1 MESGE
6 RSLKIVNF
14 SSPEFVKYFKRC
26 LKLFEKRDKQRLMI
40 LTSINILSGFLD
52 LMGVGLIGILAALG
66 VSGIQSKE
74 PGDRVSLVLST
85 LRLDAL
91 TFQQQALALAVAAT
105 AILTLRT
112 LISVFLT
119 RKTLNFL
126 SNRAAAMSSA
136 LSSKILN
143 SELSYLNSNTSQDVL
158 YRLTTGIGI
167 IVLGVVGTVVSLFS
181 DLALLFVI
189 TGGLFLVD
197 PSVALSTLVLFGGIG
212 LILYRILSS
221 SAREAG
227 AQNMRLS
234 IDSSRTILEAL
245 DSYRVAVVRNRRAHY
260 VEEISKGR
268 YKLAKVQADLQFM
281 PSITKYVIE
290 SVMIFGILAITG
302 LQFAL
307 KDAVQATATMALF
320 MAASSRIAPAVMRI
334 QQAAVQIR
342 SNAGA
347 AYTTLDLF
355 EELHNAALVPKQM
368 SIDIE
373 EENFEPL
380 ISVNNLSV
388 TFTSIDH
395 DVLKNINLRFNP
407 GTLTAIVG
415 PSGAG
420 KSTLLDAILGIKS
433 PRHGEVLISGKPP
446 LEAFS
451 KWPSKIGFVPQETYI
466 RKGTIRENVALGFK
480 NSEINDSAVIDAI
493 QRAQLSDFVSAQ
505 PDGIY
510 AEIGESGS
518 TISGGQRQRLGI
530 ARALYTKPNVII
542 LDEATS
548 SLDAITEQAITSA
561 IKGLKGSVTLIV
573 VAHRLSTIQDADTV
587 AYLADGQLVA
597 QGSFEEV
604 RKSVPDFEEQAQV
617 MGL

>member
-1 MESGE
+1 MN
-6 RSLKIVNF
+6 V
-14 SSPEFVKYFKRC
+14 
-26 LKLFEKRDKQRLMI
+26 
-40 LTSINILSGFLD
+40 LSGFLD
-52 LMGVGLIGILAALG
+52 LVGVGLIGILGALG

-74 PGDRVSLVLST
+74 PGNRVSLVLTT
-85 LRLDAL
+85 LGLETL
-91 TFQQQALALAVAAT
+91 TFQQQALVLAAGAT

-112 LISVFLT
+112 MISVFLT

-136 LSSKILN
+136 LASKILN
-143 SELSYLNSNTSQDVL
+143 SELSYVTSNASQDIL

-167 IVLGVVGTVVSLFS
+167 IVLGVVGTVISLFA
-181 DLALLFVI
+181 DLALLIVI
-189 TGGLFLVD
+189 TVGLFLVD

-221 SAREAG
+221 SARHAG

-234 IDSSRTILEAL
+234 IESSRIILEAL
-245 DSYRVAVVRNRRAHY
+245 DSYRVAIVRSRRGHY
-260 VEEISKGR
+260 VQEISQSR
-268 YKLAKVQADLQFM
+268 FELAKVQADLQFM

-290 SVMIFGILAITG
+290 SVMIFGILIITG
-302 LQFAL
+302 IQFAL

-355 EELHNAALVPKQM
+355 EELDKSEMVPNQQFNRT
-368 SIDIE
+368 E
-373 EENFEPL
+373 EKNFEPW
-380 ISVNNLSV
+380 ISVNDLSV
-388 TFTSIDH
+388 TFDSIDH
-395 DVLKNINLRFNP
+395 DVLRNINLSFSP

-420 KSTLLDAILGIKS
+420 KSTLLDAILGITNPKS
-433 PRHGEVLISGKPP
+433 GEVLISGYSP

-451 KWPSKIGFVPQETYI
+451 KWPSKVGFVPQETYI
-466 RKGTIRENVALGFK
+466 RKGTIRENIALGFAS
-480 NSEINDSAVIDAI
+480 SEIDDSAVNNAI
-493 QRAQLSDFVSAQ
+493 QRAQLSEFVSAY
-505 PDGIY
+505 PEGIY

-530 ARALYTKPNVII
+530 ARALYTEPKIII

-548 SLDAITEQAITSA
+548 SLDAVTEHAITSA

-587 AYLADGQLVA
+587 VYLSDGHLVS
-597 QGSFEEV
+597 QGTFEEV
-604 RKSVPDFEEQAQV
+604 RQSVSDFAEQAQV

>member
-1 MESGE
+1 MVNLS
-6 RSLKIVNF
+6 SLN
-14 SSPEFVKYFKRC
+14 FVKYFKRC
-26 LKLFEKRDKQRLMI
+26 LQLFGKRDKQRLLF
-40 LTSINILSGFLD
+40 LTVMNVLSGFLD
-52 LMGVGLIGILAALG
+52 LVGVGLIGILAALG

-74 PGDRVSLVLST
+74 PGNRVSLVLST
-85 LRLDAL
+85 LGLESL
-91 TFQQQALALAVAAT
+91 TFQQQALALATGAT

-136 LSSKILN
+136 LASKILN
-143 SELSYLNSNTSQDVL
+143 SELSFVNSNTSQDIL
-158 YRLTTGIGI
+158 YRLTTGVGI
-167 IVLGVVGTVVSLFS
+167 IVLGVVGTVISLFA
-181 DLALLFVI
+181 DLALLIVI
-189 TGGLFLVD
+189 TVGLFLVD

-221 SAREAG
+221 SARHAG

-234 IDSSRTILEAL
+234 IDSSRIILEAL
-245 DSYRVAVVRNRRAHY
+245 DSYRVAIVRSRRAHY
-260 VEEISKGR
+260 VTEISQSR
-268 YKLAKVQADLQFM
+268 QKLAKVQADLQFM

-290 SVMIFGILAITG
+290 SVMIFGILIITG
-302 LQFAL
+302 IQFAL

-355 EELHNAALVPKQM
+355 EELDSAALVPPQGYSRK
-368 SIDIE
+368 E
-373 EENFEPL
+373 ENNFEPW
-380 ISVNNLSV
+380 ISVSDLSV
-388 TFTSIDH
+388 TFDSIDH
-395 DVLKNINLRFNP
+395 DVLKNIDLRFNP

-420 KSTLLDAILGIKS
+420 KSTLLDAILGITN
-433 PRHGEVLISGKPP
+433 PRKGEVLISGHPP
-446 LEAFS
+446 LDAFS
-451 KWPSKIGFVPQETYI
+451 IWPSKVGFVPQETYI
-466 RKGTIRENVALGFK
+466 RKGTIRENVALGFGS
-480 NSEINDSAVIDAI
+480 SEIDDSAVINAI
-493 QRAQLSDFVSAQ
+493 ERAQLSDFVSGY
-505 PDGIY
+505 PEGIY

-530 ARALYTKPNVII
+530 ARALYTAPKIII

-548 SLDAITEQAITSA
+548 SLDAVTEHAITSA

-587 AYLADGQLVA
+587 IYLSDGQLVA

-604 RKSVPDFEEQAQV
+604 RQNVPDFEEQAQV

>member
-1 MESGE
+1 MVNLS
-6 RSLKIVNF
+6 SLD
-14 SSPEFVKYFKRC
+14 FVKYFKRC
-26 LKLFEKRDKQRLMI
+26 LQLFGKRDKQRLLF
-40 LTSINILSGFLD
+40 LTVMNVLSGFLD
-52 LMGVGLIGILAALG
+52 LVGVGLIGILAALG

-74 PGDRVSLVLST
+74 PGNRVSLVLST
-85 LRLDAL
+85 LGLESL
-91 TFQQQALALAVAAT
+91 TFQQQALALATGAT

-136 LSSKILN
+136 LASKILN
-143 SELSYLNSNTSQDVL
+143 SELSYVHSNTSQDIL
-158 YRLTTGIGI
+158 YRLTTGVGI
-167 IVLGVVGTVVSLFS
+167 IVLGVVGTVISLFS
-181 DLALLFVI
+181 DLALLIVI
-189 TGGLFLVD
+189 TTGLFLVD

-221 SAREAG
+221 SARHAG

-234 IDSSRTILEAL
+234 IDSSRIILEAL
-245 DSYRVAVVRNRRAHY
+245 DSYRVAIVRSRRAHY
-260 VEEISKGR
+260 VAEISQSR
-268 YKLAKVQADLQFM
+268 QKLAKVQADLQFM

-290 SVMIFGILAITG
+290 SVMIFGILIITG
-302 LQFAL
+302 IQFAL

-320 MAASSRIAPAVMRI
+320 MVASSRIAPAVMRI

-342 SNAGA
+342 SNAGE

-355 EELHNAALVPKQM
+355 EELDNAALVPTQRFSRK
-368 SIDIE
+368 E
-373 EENFEPL
+373 EDNFEPW
-380 ISVNNLSV
+380 ISVSDLSV
-388 TFTSIDH
+388 TFDSIDH
-395 DVLKNINLRFNP
+395 DVLRNINLRFDP

-420 KSTLLDAILGIKS
+420 KSTLLDTILGITN
-433 PRHGEVLISGKPP
+433 PRKGEVLISGHQP

-451 KWPSKIGFVPQETYI
+451 KWPSKVGFVPQETYI
-466 RKGTIRENVALGFK
+466 RKGTIRENVALGFGS
-480 NSEINDSAVIDAI
+480 SEIDDSAVINAI
-493 QRAQLSDFVSAQ
+493 DRAQLSDFVSGY
-505 PDGIY
+505 PEGIY

-530 ARALYTKPNVII
+530 ARALYTAPKIII

-548 SLDAITEQAITSA
+548 SLDAVTEHAITSA

-587 AYLADGQLVA
+587 IYLSDGQMVA

-604 RKSVPDFEEQAQV
+604 RQNVPDFEEQAQV

>member
-1 MESGE
+1 MRLVNLS
-6 RSLKIVNF
+6 SL
-14 SSPEFVKYFKRC
+14 SFVKYFKRC
-26 LKLFEKRDKQRLMI
+26 LKLFGKRDKQRLFF
-40 LTSINILSGFLD
+40 LTAMNVLSGFLD
-52 LMGVGLIGILAALG
+52 LVGVGLIGILGALG

-74 PGDRVSLVLST
+74 PGNRVSLVLTT
-85 LRLDAL
+85 LGLETL
-91 TFQQQALALAVAAT
+91 TFQQQALVLAAGAT

-112 LISVFLT
+112 MISVFLT

-136 LSSKILN
+136 LASKILN
-143 SELSYLNSNTSQDVL
+143 SELSYVTSNASQDIL

-167 IVLGVVGTVVSLFS
+167 IVLGVVGTVISLFA
-181 DLALLFVI
+181 DLALLIVI
-189 TGGLFLVD
+189 TVGLFLVD

-221 SAREAG
+221 SARHAG

-234 IDSSRTILEAL
+234 IESSRIILEAL
-245 DSYRVAVVRNRRAHY
+245 DSYRVAIVRSRRGHY
-260 VEEISKGR
+260 VQEISQSR
-268 YKLAKVQADLQFM
+268 FELAKVQADLQFM

-290 SVMIFGILAITG
+290 SVMIFGILIITG
-302 LQFAL
+302 IQFAL

-355 EELHNAALVPKQM
+355 EELDKSEMVPNQQFNRT
-368 SIDIE
+368 E
-373 EENFEPL
+373 EKNFEPW
-380 ISVNNLSV
+380 ISVNDLSV
-388 TFTSIDH
+388 TFDSIDH
-395 DVLKNINLRFNP
+395 DVLRNINLSFSP

-420 KSTLLDAILGIKS
+420 KSTLLDAILGITNPKS
-433 PRHGEVLISGKPP
+433 GEVLISGYSP

-451 KWPSKIGFVPQETYI
+451 KWPSKVGFVPQETYI
-466 RKGTIRENVALGFK
+466 RKGTIRENIALGFAS
-480 NSEINDSAVIDAI
+480 SEIDDSAVNNAI
-493 QRAQLSDFVSAQ
+493 QRAQLSEFVSAY
-505 PDGIY
+505 PEGIY

-530 ARALYTKPNVII
+530 ARALYTEPKIII

-548 SLDAITEQAITSA
+548 SLDAVTEHAITSA

-587 AYLADGQLVA
+587 VYLSDGHLVS
-597 QGSFEEV
+597 QGTFEEV
-604 RKSVPDFEEQAQV
+604 RQSVSDFAEQAQV

>member
-1 MESGE
+1 MN
-6 RSLKIVNF
+6 V
-14 SSPEFVKYFKRC
+14 
-26 LKLFEKRDKQRLMI
+26 
-40 LTSINILSGFLD
+40 LSGFLD
-52 LMGVGLIGILAALG
+52 LVGVGLIGILGALG

-74 PGDRVSLVLST
+74 PGNRVSLVLTT
-85 LRLDAL
+85 LGLETL
-91 TFQQQALALAVAAT
+91 TFQQQALVLAAGAT

-112 LISVFLT
+112 MISVFLT

-136 LSSKILN
+136 LASKILN
-143 SELSYLNSNTSQDVL
+143 SELSYVTSNASQDIL

-167 IVLGVVGTVVSLFS
+167 IVLGVVGTVISLFA
-181 DLALLFVI
+181 DLALLIVI
-189 TGGLFLVD
+189 TVGLFIVD

-221 SAREAG
+221 SARHAG

-234 IDSSRTILEAL
+234 IESSRIILEAL
-245 DSYRVAVVRNRRAHY
+245 DSYRVAIVRSRRGHY
-260 VEEISKGR
+260 VQEISQSR
-268 YKLAKVQADLQFM
+268 FELAKVQADLQFM

-290 SVMIFGILAITG
+290 SVMIFGILIITG
-302 LQFAL
+302 IQFAL

-355 EELHNAALVPKQM
+355 EELDKSEMVPNQQFNRT
-368 SIDIE
+368 E
-373 EENFEPL
+373 EKNFEPW
-380 ISVNNLSV
+380 ISVNDLSV
-388 TFTSIDH
+388 TFDSIDH
-395 DVLKNINLRFNP
+395 DVLRNINLSFSP

-420 KSTLLDAILGIKS
+420 KSTLLDAILGITNPKS
-433 PRHGEVLISGKPP
+433 GEVLISGYSP

-451 KWPSKIGFVPQETYI
+451 KWPSKVGFVPQETYI
-466 RKGTIRENVALGFK
+466 RKGTIRENIALGFAS
-480 NSEINDSAVIDAI
+480 SEIDDSAVNNAI
-493 QRAQLSDFVSAQ
+493 QRAQLSEFVSAY
-505 PDGIY
+505 PEGIY
-510 AEIGESGS
+510 AEIGESGA

-530 ARALYTKPNVII
+530 ARALYTEPKIII

-548 SLDAITEQAITSA
+548 SLDAVTEHAITSA

-587 AYLADGQLVA
+587 VYLSDGHLVS
-597 QGSFEEV
+597 QGTFEEV
-604 RKSVPDFEEQAQV
+604 RQSVSDFAEQAQI

>member
-1 MESGE
+1 MN
-6 RSLKIVNF
+6 V
-14 SSPEFVKYFKRC
+14 
-26 LKLFEKRDKQRLMI
+26 
-40 LTSINILSGFLD
+40 LSGFLD
-52 LMGVGLIGILAALG
+52 LVGVGLIGILAALG

-74 PGDRVSLVLST
+74 PGNRVSLVLST
-85 LRLDAL
+85 LGLESL
-91 TFQQQALALAVAAT
+91 TFQQQALALATGAT

-136 LSSKILN
+136 LASKILN
-143 SELSYLNSNTSQDVL
+143 SELSFVNSNTSQDIL
-158 YRLTTGIGI
+158 YRLTTGVGI
-167 IVLGVVGTVVSLFS
+167 IVLGVVGTVISLFA
-181 DLALLFVI
+181 DLALLIVI
-189 TGGLFLVD
+189 TVGLFLVD

-221 SAREAG
+221 SARHAG

-234 IDSSRTILEAL
+234 IDSSRIILEAL
-245 DSYRVAVVRNRRAHY
+245 DSYRVAIVRSRRAHY
-260 VEEISKGR
+260 VTEISQSR
-268 YKLAKVQADLQFM
+268 QKLAKVQADLQFM

-290 SVMIFGILAITG
+290 SVMIFGILIITG
-302 LQFAL
+302 IQFAL

-355 EELHNAALVPKQM
+355 EELDNAALVPPQGYSRK
-368 SIDIE
+368 E
-373 EENFEPL
+373 ENNFEPW
-380 ISVNNLSV
+380 ISVSDLSV
-388 TFTSIDH
+388 TFDSIDH

-420 KSTLLDAILGIKS
+420 KSTLLDAILGITN
-433 PRHGEVLISGKPP
+433 PRKGEVLISGHPP
-446 LEAFS
+446 LDAFS
-451 KWPSKIGFVPQETYI
+451 IWPSKVGFVPQETYI
-466 RKGTIRENVALGFK
+466 RKGTIRENVALGFGI
-480 NSEINDSAVIDAI
+480 SEIDDSAVINAI
-493 QRAQLSDFVSAQ
+493 ERAQLSDFVSGY
-505 PDGIY
+505 PEGIY

-530 ARALYTKPNVII
+530 ARALYTAPKIII

-548 SLDAITEQAITSA
+548 SLDAVTEHAITSA

-587 AYLADGQLVA
+587 VYLSDGYLVS

-604 RKSVPDFEEQAQV
+604 RQSVPDFEEQAQV

>member
-1 MESGE
+1 MVNLS
-6 RSLKIVNF
+6 SLN
-14 SSPEFVKYFKRC
+14 FVKYFKRC
-26 LKLFEKRDKQRLMI
+26 LQLFGKRDKQRLLF
-40 LTSINILSGFLD
+40 LTVMNVLSGFLD
-52 LMGVGLIGILAALG
+52 LVGVGLIGILAALG

-74 PGDRVSLVLST
+74 PGNRVSLVLST
-85 LRLDAL
+85 LGLESL
-91 TFQQQALALAVAAT
+91 TFQQQALALATGAT

-136 LSSKILN
+136 LASKILN
-143 SELSYLNSNTSQDVL
+143 SELSYVNSNTSQDIL
-158 YRLTTGIGI
+158 YRLTTGVGI
-167 IVLGVVGTVVSLFS
+167 IVLGVVGTVISLLS
-181 DLALLFVI
+181 DLALLIVI
-189 TGGLFLVD
+189 TVGLFLVD

-221 SAREAG
+221 SARHAG

-234 IDSSRTILEAL
+234 IDSSRIILEAL
-245 DSYRVAVVRNRRAHY
+245 DSYRVAIVRSRRAHY
-260 VEEISKGR
+260 VTEISQSR
-268 YKLAKVQADLQFM
+268 QKLAKVQADLQFM

-290 SVMIFGILAITG
+290 SVMIFGILIITG
-302 LQFAL
+302 IQFAL

-355 EELHNAALVPKQM
+355 EELDNAALVPPQGFSRK
-368 SIDIE
+368 E
-373 EENFEPL
+373 ENNFEPW
-380 ISVNNLSV
+380 ISVSDLSV
-388 TFTSIDH
+388 TFDSIDH

-420 KSTLLDAILGIKS
+420 KSTLLDAILGIKN
-433 PRHGEVLISGKPP
+433 PRKGEVLISGHPP
-446 LEAFS
+446 LDAFS
-451 KWPSKIGFVPQETYI
+451 KWPSKVGFVPQETYI
-466 RKGTIRENVALGFK
+466 RKGTIRENVALGFGS
-480 NSEINDSAVIDAI
+480 SEIDDSAVINAI
-493 QRAQLSDFVSAQ
+493 ERAQLSDFVSGY
-505 PDGIY
+505 PEGIY

-530 ARALYTKPNVII
+530 ARALYTAPKIII

-548 SLDAITEQAITSA
+548 SLDAVTEHAITSA

-587 AYLADGQLVA
+587 IYLSDGQLVA

-604 RKSVPDFEEQAQV
+604 RQSVPDFDDQAQV

>member
-1 MESGE
+1 MVNLT
-6 RSLKIVNF
+6 SLN
-14 SSPEFVKYFKRC
+14 FVKYFKRC
-26 LKLFEKRDKQRLMI
+26 LQLFEKRDKQRLLF
-40 LTSINILSGFLD
+40 LTVMNVLSGFLD
-52 LMGVGLIGILAALG
+52 LVGVGLIGILGALG

-74 PGDRVSLVLST
+74 PGNRVSLVLST
-85 LRLDAL
+85 LGLESL
-91 TFQQQALALAVAAT
+91 TFQQQALALATGAT

-136 LSSKILN
+136 LASKILN
-143 SELSYLNSNTSQDVL
+143 SELSYVNSNTSQDIL
-158 YRLTTGIGI
+158 YRLTTGVGI
-167 IVLGVVGTVVSLFS
+167 IVLGVVGTVISLFS
-181 DLALLFVI
+181 DLALLIVI
-189 TGGLFLVD
+189 TAGLFLVD

-221 SAREAG
+221 SARHAG

-234 IDSSRTILEAL
+234 IDSSRIILEAL
-245 DSYRVAVVRNRRAHY
+245 DSYRVAIVRSRRAHY
-260 VEEISKGR
+260 VTEISQSR
-268 YKLAKVQADLQFM
+268 QKLAKVQADLQFM

-290 SVMIFGILAITG
+290 SVMIFGILLITG
-302 LQFAL
+302 IQFAL

-355 EELHNAALVPKQM
+355 EELENAALVPPQGFGRT
-368 SIDIE
+368 E
-373 EENFEPL
+373 ENNFEPW
-380 ISVNNLSV
+380 ISVSDLSV
-388 TFTSIDH
+388 TFDSIDH
-395 DVLKNINLRFNP
+395 DVLRNINLRFNP

-420 KSTLLDAILGIKS
+420 KSTLLDAILGITN
-433 PRHGEVLISGKPP
+433 PRKGEVLISGHPP
-446 LEAFS
+446 LDAFS
-451 KWPSKIGFVPQETYI
+451 KWPSKVGFVPQETYI
-466 RKGTIRENVALGFK
+466 RKGTIRENVALGFG
-480 NSEINDSAVIDAI
+480 NSEIDDSAVINAI
-493 QRAQLSDFVSAQ
+493 ERAQLSDFVSGY
-505 PDGIY
+505 PEGIY

-530 ARALYTKPNVII
+530 ARALYTAPKIII

-548 SLDAITEQAITSA
+548 SLDAVTEHAITSA

-587 AYLADGQLVA
+587 IYLSDGQMVA
-597 QGSFEEV
+597 HGTFEEV
-604 RKSVPDFEEQAQV
+604 RQNVPDFEEQAQV

>member
-1 MESGE
+1 L
-6 RSLKIVNF
+6 RIVSF
-14 SSPEFVKYFKRC
+14 SSLSFIEYLKRC
-26 LKLFEKRDKQRLMI
+26 LQLFEKRDKHRLFF
-40 LTSINILSGFLD
+40 LTLMNVLSGFLD
-52 LMGVGLIGILAALG
+52 LIGIGLIGILAALG

-74 PGDRVSLVLST
+74 PGNRVSLVLT
-85 LRLDAL
+85 ALGLDAL
-91 TFQQQALALAVAAT
+91 TFQQQALALAVGAT
-105 AILTLRT
+105 VILTIRT
-112 LISVFLT
+112 IISVFLT

-136 LSSKILN
+136 LASKILN
-143 SELSYLNSNTSQDVL
+143 SELSFINSNTSQDIL
-158 YRLTTGIGI
+158 YRLTTGVGI
-167 IVLGVVGTVVSLFS
+167 IVLGVVGTVISLFS
-181 DLALLFVI
+181 DLVLLIVI
-189 TGGLFLVD
+189 TVGLFLVD
-197 PSVALSTLVLFGGIG
+197 PSVALSTLGLFGGIG

-221 SAREAG
+221 SARHAG

-234 IDSSRTILEAL
+234 IDSSRIILEAL
-245 DSYRVAVVRNRRAHY
+245 DSYRVAIVRSRRAHY
-260 VEEISKGR
+260 VGEISQSR
-268 YKLAKVQADLQFM
+268 HSLAKVQADLHFM

-290 SVMIFGILAITG
+290 SVMIFGILIITG
-302 LQFAL
+302 IQFFL

-355 EELHNAALVPKQM
+355 EELETAALIPTHVYSRK
-368 SIDIE
+368 E
-373 EENFEPL
+373 ESNFEPWV
-380 ISVNNLSV
+380 SVNDVSV
-388 TFTSIDH
+388 TFDSINH
-395 DVLKNINLRFNP
+395 DVLRKINLRFNP

-420 KSTLLDAILGIKS
+420 KSTLLDAILGITNPKS
-433 PRHGEVLISGKPP
+433 GEVLISGYPP

-451 KWPSKIGFVPQETYI
+451 KWPSKVGFVPQETYI
-466 RKGTIRENVALGFK
+466 RKGTIRENVALGFA
-480 NSEINDSAVIDAI
+480 STEIDDSGVMNAI
-493 QRAQLSDFVSAQ
+493 ARAQLSDFVSGY
-505 PDGIY
+505 PEGIY

-530 ARALYTKPNVII
+530 ARALYTNPKIMI

-548 SLDAITEQAITSA
+548 SLDAVTEHAITSA

-587 AYLADGQLVA
+587 VYLSDGQLVA

-604 RKSVPDFEEQAQV
+604 RRSVPDFEEQAQV

>member
-1 MESGE
+1 MN
-6 RSLKIVNF
+6 V
-14 SSPEFVKYFKRC
+14 
-26 LKLFEKRDKQRLMI
+26 
-40 LTSINILSGFLD
+40 LSGFLD
-52 LMGVGLIGILAALG
+52 LVGVGLIGILAALG

-74 PGDRVSLVLST
+74 PGNRVSLVLST
-85 LRLDAL
+85 LGLESL
-91 TFQQQALALAVAAT
+91 TFQQQALALATGAT

-136 LSSKILN
+136 LASKILN
-143 SELSYLNSNTSQDVL
+143 SELSFVNSNTSQDIL
-158 YRLTTGIGI
+158 YRVTTGVGI
-167 IVLGVVGTVVSLFS
+167 IVLGVVGTVISLFA
-181 DLALLFVI
+181 DLALLIVI
-189 TGGLFLVD
+189 TVGLFLVD
-197 PSVALSTLVLFGGIG
+197 PSVALSTLFLFGGIG

-221 SAREAG
+221 SARHAG

-234 IDSSRTILEAL
+234 IDSSRIILEAL
-245 DSYRVAVVRNRRAHY
+245 DSYRVAIVRSRRAHY
-260 VEEISKGR
+260 VTEISQSR
-268 YKLAKVQADLQFM
+268 QKLAKVQADLQFM

-290 SVMIFGILAITG
+290 SVMIFGILIITG
-302 LQFAL
+302 IQFAL

-355 EELHNAALVPKQM
+355 EELDNAALVPPQGYSRK
-368 SIDIE
+368 E
-373 EENFEPL
+373 EKNFEPW
-380 ISVNNLSV
+380 ISVSDLSV
-388 TFTSIDH
+388 TFDSIDH
-395 DVLKNINLRFNP
+395 DVLKNINLRFDP

-420 KSTLLDAILGIKS
+420 KSTLLDAILGITN
-433 PRHGEVLISGKPP
+433 PRTGEVLISGYPP
-446 LEAFS
+446 LDAFS
-451 KWPSKIGFVPQETYI
+451 IWPSKVGFVPQETYI
-466 RKGTIRENVALGFK
+466 RKGTIRENVALGFRS
-480 NSEINDSAVIDAI
+480 SEIDDSAVINAI
-493 QRAQLSDFVSAQ
+493 ERAQLSDFVSGY
-505 PDGIY
+505 PEGIY

-530 ARALYTKPNVII
+530 ARALYTAPKIII

-548 SLDAITEQAITSA
+548 SLDAVTEHAITSA

-587 AYLADGQLVA
+587 IYLSDGQLVA

-604 RKSVPDFEEQAQV
+604 RQNVPDFEEQAQV

>member
-1 MESGE
+1 MVNLS
-6 RSLKIVNF
+6 SLN
-14 SSPEFVKYFKRC
+14 FVKYFKRC
-26 LKLFEKRDKQRLMI
+26 LQLFGKRDKQRLLF
-40 LTSINILSGFLD
+40 LTVMNVLSGFLD
-52 LMGVGLIGILAALG
+52 LVGVGLIGILAALG

-74 PGDRVSLVLST
+74 PGNRVSLVLST
-85 LRLDAL
+85 LGLESL
-91 TFQQQALALAVAAT
+91 TFQQQALALATGAT

-136 LSSKILN
+136 LASKILN
-143 SELSYLNSNTSQDVL
+143 SELSFVNSNTSQDIL
-158 YRLTTGIGI
+158 YRVTTGVGI
-167 IVLGVVGTVVSLFS
+167 IVLGVVGTVISLFA
-181 DLALLFVI
+181 DLALLIVI
-189 TGGLFLVD
+189 TVGLFLVD
-197 PSVALSTLVLFGGIG
+197 PSVALSTLFLFGGIG

-221 SAREAG
+221 SARHAG

-234 IDSSRTILEAL
+234 IDSSRIILEAL
-245 DSYRVAVVRNRRAHY
+245 DSYRVAIVRSRRAHY
-260 VEEISKGR
+260 VTEISQSR
-268 YKLAKVQADLQFM
+268 QKLAKVQADLQFM

-290 SVMIFGILAITG
+290 SVMIFGILIITG
-302 LQFAL
+302 IQFAL

-355 EELHNAALVPKQM
+355 EELDNAALVPPQGYSRK
-368 SIDIE
+368 E
-373 EENFEPL
+373 EKNFEPW
-380 ISVNNLSV
+380 ISVSDLSV
-388 TFTSIDH
+388 TFDSIDH
-395 DVLKNINLRFNP
+395 DVLKNINLRFDP

-420 KSTLLDAILGIKS
+420 KSTLLDAILGITN
-433 PRHGEVLISGKPP
+433 PRTGEVLISGYPP
-446 LEAFS
+446 LDAFS
-451 KWPSKIGFVPQETYI
+451 IWPSKVGFVPQETYI
-466 RKGTIRENVALGFK
+466 RKGTIRENVALGFRS
-480 NSEINDSAVIDAI
+480 SEIDDSAVINAI
-493 QRAQLSDFVSAQ
+493 ERAQLSDFVSGY
-505 PDGIY
+505 PEGIY

-530 ARALYTKPNVII
+530 ARALYTAPKIII

-548 SLDAITEQAITSA
+548 SLDAVTEHAITSA

-587 AYLADGQLVA
+587 IYLSDGQLVA

-604 RKSVPDFEEQAQV
+604 RQNVPDFEEQAQV

>member
-1 MESGE
+1 MVNLS
-6 RSLKIVNF
+6 SLN
-14 SSPEFVKYFKRC
+14 FVKYFKRC
-26 LKLFEKRDKQRLMI
+26 LQLFGKRDKQRLLF
-40 LTSINILSGFLD
+40 LTVMNVLSGFLD
-52 LMGVGLIGILAALG
+52 LVGVGLIGILAALG

-74 PGDRVSLVLST
+74 PGNRVSLVLST
-85 LRLDAL
+85 LGLESL
-91 TFQQQALALAVAAT
+91 TFQQQALALATGAT

-136 LSSKILN
+136 LASKILN
-143 SELSYLNSNTSQDVL
+143 SELSYVNSNTSQDIL
-158 YRLTTGIGI
+158 YRLTTGVGI
-167 IVLGVVGTVVSLFS
+167 IVLGVVGTVISLFS
-181 DLALLFVI
+181 DLALLIVI
-189 TGGLFLVD
+189 TVGLFLVD

-221 SAREAG
+221 SARHAG

-234 IDSSRTILEAL
+234 IDSSRIILEAL
-245 DSYRVAVVRNRRAHY
+245 DSYRVAIVRSRRAHY
-260 VEEISKGR
+260 VTEISQSR
-268 YKLAKVQADLQFM
+268 QKLAKVQADLQFM

-290 SVMIFGILAITG
+290 SVMIFGILIITG
-302 LQFAL
+302 IQFAL

-355 EELHNAALVPKQM
+355 EELDNAALVAPQGFSGK
-368 SIDIE
+368 E
-373 EENFEPL
+373 ENNFEPW
-380 ISVNNLSV
+380 ISVNDLSV
-388 TFTSIDH
+388 TFDSIDH

-420 KSTLLDAILGIKS
+420 KSTLLDAILGITN
-433 PRHGEVLISGKPP
+433 PRKGEVLISGHPP
-446 LEAFS
+446 LDAFS
-451 KWPSKIGFVPQETYI
+451 IWPSKVGFVPQETYI
-466 RKGTIRENVALGFK
+466 RKGTIRENVALGFGS
-480 NSEINDSAVIDAI
+480 SEIDDSAVINAI
-493 QRAQLSDFVSAQ
+493 ERAQLSDFVSGY
-505 PDGIY
+505 PEGIY

-530 ARALYTKPNVII
+530 ARALYTAPKIII

-548 SLDAITEQAITSA
+548 SLDAVTEHAITSA

-587 AYLADGQLVA
+587 IYLSDGQLVA

-604 RKSVPDFEEQAQV
+604 RQSVPDFEEQAQV

>member
-1 MESGE
+1 MN
-6 RSLKIVNF
+6 V
-14 SSPEFVKYFKRC
+14 
-26 LKLFEKRDKQRLMI
+26 
-40 LTSINILSGFLD
+40 LSGFLD
-52 LMGVGLIGILAALG
+52 LVGVGLIGILAALG

-74 PGDRVSLVLST
+74 PGNRVSLVLST
-85 LRLDAL
+85 LGLESL
-91 TFQQQALALAVAAT
+91 TFQQQALALATGAT

-136 LSSKILN
+136 LASKILN
-143 SELSYLNSNTSQDVL
+143 SELSFVNSNTSQDIL
-158 YRLTTGIGI
+158 YRVTTGVGI
-167 IVLGVVGTVVSLFS
+167 IVLGVVGTVISLFA
-181 DLALLFVI
+181 DLALLIVI
-189 TGGLFLVD
+189 TVGLFLVD
-197 PSVALSTLVLFGGIG
+197 PSVALSTLFLFGGIG

-221 SAREAG
+221 SARHAG

-234 IDSSRTILEAL
+234 IDSSRIILEAL
-245 DSYRVAVVRNRRAHY
+245 DSYRVAIVRSRRAHY
-260 VEEISKGR
+260 VTEISQSR
-268 YKLAKVQADLQFM
+268 QKLAKVQADLQFM

-290 SVMIFGILAITG
+290 SVMIFGILIITG
-302 LQFAL
+302 IQFAL

-355 EELHNAALVPKQM
+355 EELDNAALVPPQGYSRK
-368 SIDIE
+368 E
-373 EENFEPL
+373 EKNFEPW
-380 ISVNNLSV
+380 ISVSDLSV
-388 TFTSIDH
+388 TFDSIDH
-395 DVLKNINLRFNP
+395 DVLKNINLRFDP

-420 KSTLLDAILGIKS
+420 KSTLLDAILGITN
-433 PRHGEVLISGKPP
+433 PRTGEVLISGYPP
-446 LEAFS
+446 LDAFS
-451 KWPSKIGFVPQETYI
+451 IWPSKVGFVPQETYI
-466 RKGTIRENVALGFK
+466 RKGTIRENVALGFRS
-480 NSEINDSAVIDAI
+480 SEIDDSAVINAI
-493 QRAQLSDFVSAQ
+493 DRAQLSDFVSGY
-505 PDGIY
+505 PEGIY

-530 ARALYTKPNVII
+530 ARALYTAPKIII

-548 SLDAITEQAITSA
+548 SLDAVTEHAITSA

-587 AYLADGQLVA
+587 IYLSDGQMVA

-604 RKSVPDFEEQAQV
+604 RQNVPDFEEQAQV

>member
-1 MESGE
+1 M
-6 RSLKIVNF
+6 NA
-14 SSPEFVKYFKRC
+14 
-26 LKLFEKRDKQRLMI
+26 
-40 LTSINILSGFLD
+40 LSGFLD
-52 LMGVGLIGILAALG
+52 LVGVGLIGILAALG

-74 PGDRVSLVLST
+74 PGNRVSLVLST
-85 LRLDAL
+85 LGLESL
-91 TFQQQALALAVAAT
+91 TFQQQALALATGAT

-136 LSSKILN
+136 LASKILN
-143 SELSYLNSNTSQDVL
+143 SELSFVNSNTSQDIL
-158 YRLTTGIGI
+158 YRLTTGVGI
-167 IVLGVVGTVVSLFS
+167 IVLGVVGTVISLFA
-181 DLALLFVI
+181 DLALLIVI
-189 TGGLFLVD
+189 TVGLFLVD

-221 SAREAG
+221 SARHAG

-234 IDSSRTILEAL
+234 IDSSRIILEAL
-245 DSYRVAVVRNRRAHY
+245 NSYRVAIVRSRRAHY
-260 VEEISKGR
+260 VTEISQSR
-268 YKLAKVQADLQFM
+268 QKLAKVQADLQFM

-290 SVMIFGILAITG
+290 SVMIFGILIITG
-302 LQFAL
+302 IQFAL

-355 EELHNAALVPKQM
+355 EELDNAALVPPQGYSRK
-368 SIDIE
+368 E
-373 EENFEPL
+373 ENNFEPW
-380 ISVNNLSV
+380 ISVSDLSV
-388 TFTSIDH
+388 TFDSIDH

-420 KSTLLDAILGIKS
+420 KSTLLDAILGITN
-433 PRHGEVLISGKPP
+433 PRKGEVLISGHPP
-446 LEAFS
+446 LDAFS
-451 KWPSKIGFVPQETYI
+451 IWPSKVGFVPQETYI
-466 RKGTIRENVALGFK
+466 RKGTIRENVALGFRS
-480 NSEINDSAVIDAI
+480 SEIDDSAVINAI
-493 QRAQLSDFVSAQ
+493 ERAQLSDFVSGY
-505 PDGIY
+505 PEGIY

-530 ARALYTKPNVII
+530 ARALYTAPKIII

-548 SLDAITEQAITSA
+548 SLDAVTEHAITSA

-587 AYLADGQLVA
+587 IYLSDGQLVA

-604 RKSVPDFEEQAQV
+604 RQSVPDFEEQAQV

>member
-1 MESGE
+1 MVNLS
-6 RSLKIVNF
+6 SLN
-14 SSPEFVKYFKRC
+14 FVKYFKRC
-26 LKLFEKRDKQRLMI
+26 LQLFGKRDKQRLLF
-40 LTSINILSGFLD
+40 LTVMNVLSGFLD
-52 LMGVGLIGILAALG
+52 LVGVGLIGILAALG

-74 PGDRVSLVLST
+74 PGNRVSLVLST
-85 LRLDAL
+85 LGLESL
-91 TFQQQALALAVAAT
+91 TFQQQALALATGAT

-136 LSSKILN
+136 LASKILN
-143 SELSYLNSNTSQDVL
+143 SELSFVNSNTSQDIL
-158 YRLTTGIGI
+158 YRLTTGVGI
-167 IVLGVVGTVVSLFS
+167 IVLGVVGTVISLFA
-181 DLALLFVI
+181 DLALLIVI
-189 TGGLFLVD
+189 TVGLFLVD

-221 SAREAG
+221 SARHAG

-234 IDSSRTILEAL
+234 IDSSRIILEAL
-245 DSYRVAVVRNRRAHY
+245 DSYRVAIVRSRRAHY
-260 VEEISKGR
+260 VTEISQSR
-268 YKLAKVQADLQFM
+268 QKLAKVQADLQFM

-290 SVMIFGILAITG
+290 SVMIFGILIITG
-302 LQFAL
+302 IQFAL

-355 EELHNAALVPKQM
+355 EELDNAALVPPQGYSRK
-368 SIDIE
+368 E
-373 EENFEPL
+373 ENNFEPW
-380 ISVNNLSV
+380 ISVSDLSV
-388 TFTSIDH
+388 TFDSIDH

-420 KSTLLDAILGIKS
+420 KSTLLDAILGITN
-433 PRHGEVLISGKPP
+433 PRKGEVLISGHPP
-446 LEAFS
+446 LDAFS
-451 KWPSKIGFVPQETYI
+451 IWPSKVGFVPQETYI
-466 RKGTIRENVALGFK
+466 RKGTIRENVALGFGI
-480 NSEINDSAVIDAI
+480 SEIDDSAVINAI
-493 QRAQLSDFVSAQ
+493 ERAQLSDFVSGY
-505 PDGIY
+505 PEGIY

-530 ARALYTKPNVII
+530 ARALYTAPKIII

-548 SLDAITEQAITSA
+548 SLDAVTEHAITSA

-587 AYLADGQLVA
+587 VYLSDGYLVS

-604 RKSVPDFEEQAQV
+604 RQSVPDFEEQAQV